1 MCAAAVKEK
10 GMFGVPI
17 FGVGGKSPELRH
29 DQDHDE
35 EDRKELAAWLTDL
48 GYAKFATKEWLD
60 KFDEELAYDSI
71 EDMTY
76 LMDDDEFTEVGMDR
90 EDAVKIEAAAKRHI
104 MNQFLVTVP
113 VLQGSKENL
122 YTNLVEKLLAAGYD
136 EPDDVAD
143 MEEDEFGKFELTPKE
158 AQHLIDQA
166 EQYDARELLTTFL
179 STYRDETNEQIFR
192 PKDVMQPMLEDLLAA
207 GVEGFSDIVK
217 LTKADLKVISEKDLA
232 KLQSDPRV
240 LAHSR
245 KQEL

>member
-1 MCAAAVKEK
+1 
-10 GMFGVPI
+10 
-17 FGVGGKSPELRH
+17 
-29 DQDHDE
+29 
-35 EDRKELAAWLTDL
+35 
-48 GYAKFATKEWLD
+48 
-60 KFDEELAYDSI
+60 
-71 EDMTY
+71 
-76 LMDDDEFTEVGMDR
+76 
-90 EDAVKIEAAAKRHI
+90 

-113 VLQGSKENL
+113 VLKGSKENI
-122 YTNLVEKLLAAGYD
+122 YTDLVEKLLAAGYD

-143 MEEDEFGKFELTPKE
+143 MEEDEFGKFGLTPKE